1 MKNIILT
8 LTAALLMVVIPAR
21 ATDYNDISNYAL
33 FLTDKMAYEL
43 NLTEDQYEAAYEINY
58 DYLHEIFR
66 ENRYDD
72 YDDLYG
78 RAWELRNRD
87 LAVVLLSTQYDL
99 FRSLRY
105 FYRPFNCLH
114 GRITIS
120 IYDYYP
126 RRDYLYFGCPHFVVS
141 YRGGHGWRHYRH
153 HSYYSGRRWHRDV
166 CYGMRDGYR
175 DGHRYYHDRGYRRG
189 SYDNGYRP
197 GIHHNIHRGDRHRPD
212 YDRDCYHGFR
222 NTNNRSRVSSTRTTV
237 NKADRPSRFDGSRS
251 RVSISKDRRL
261 PDNRFSPRSNNSSV
275 RKATRSDSR
284 HSTLSSERRSPR
296 NNSSVSRGSRSH
308 SRSVTRT
315 TRTDNRSRSNN
326 NGNKSRNGGF
336 GGGR

>member
-8 LTAALLMVVIPAR
+8 LTVALLMVVIPAK

-43 NLTEDQYEAAYEINY
+43 NLTEEQYEAAYEINY

-66 ENRYDD
+66 EDRYDD

-87 LAVVLLSTQYDL
+87 LAIVLLNTQYDL

-175 DGHRYYHDRGYRRG
+175 DGHRYYHDRDYRHGTYHHGDRH
-189 SYDNGYRP
+189 
-197 GIHHNIHRGDRHRPD
+197 GIHHDLHRGDRCRPN
-212 YDRDCYHGFR
+212 YDRDCHPGFR
-222 NTNNRSRVSSTRTTV
+222 NTNNRSRISSTRTTV
-237 NKADRPSRFDGSRS
+237 KKGDRPTRFDGSRN
-251 RVSISKDRRL
+251 RVSISSDRRL
-261 PDNRFSPRSNNSSV
+261 PDNRFSPRSNNSV
-275 RKATRSDSR
+275 RRAKRSESTNVRLNSESR
-284 HSTLSSERRSPR
+284 SNR
-296 NNSSVSRGSRSH
+296 NNSSVSRGSRSN

-315 TRTDNRSRSNN
+315 NRNVNRSRSNN
-326 NGNKSRNGGF
+326 DGNKSRNGGF